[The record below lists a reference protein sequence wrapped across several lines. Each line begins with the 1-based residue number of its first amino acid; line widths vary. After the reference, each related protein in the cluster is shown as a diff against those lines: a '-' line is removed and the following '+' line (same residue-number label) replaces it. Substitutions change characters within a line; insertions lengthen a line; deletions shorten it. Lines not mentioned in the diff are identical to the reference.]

1 MFYFKDG
8 DIISDSPVVFLGTS
22 VGGIEIYSK
31 YRSPFTRQKW
41 AFIARGARDRWQQE
55 RKEFGR
61 YILDKYLK
69 RKGM

>member
-8 DIISDSPVVFLGTS
+8 NAVFDPPAVFLGTS

-31 YRSPFTRQKW
+31 YRSPLTRQKW
-41 AFIARGARDRWQQE
+41 AFILRGARDRWRRE
-55 RKEFGR
+55 RKEFGN

-69 RKGM
+69 RKEV

>member
-1 MFYFKDG
+1 
-8 DIISDSPVVFLGTS
+8 LGTS